1 MTGLLKNTKN
11 NKYCY
16 SFCLVSKLLVPTKY
30 FLYRIISF
38 EEKNKKNG
46 VYAYL
51 YITHNNYLISVYF
64 SFNKEI
70 LIDLKKRIAKDSDHL
85 IYIISNDLEITFLPN
100 LTDKSHLYLEILH
113 EEDIL
118 NKIAELAI
126 LSLEKNKDIL
136 ELKKA
141 RNSEEV
147 DKVLEKINYLNDK
160 VGELYKKVF
169 LGNGNS
175 ITSTVSFL
183 KSNTLELKN
192 DLNKLE
198 NLLTSKEIRLEKD
211 IELHNLKLENLI
223 KEIKEK
229 LEEELDNKLNK
240 DDYTFLY
247 LIQKTDIKTLF
258 YYFLILIVVLS
269 IGVTYITPI
278 VKDFLIESYNKIID

>member
-100 LTDKSHLYLEILH
+100 LTDKSHLDLEVLH

-240 DDYTFLY
+240 DDYTLLY

-258 YYFLILIVVLS
+258 YYFLILIVALS

-278 VKDFLIESYNKIID
+278 VEDFLIESYNKIID